1 MWSHRITG
9 YKSGTVVV
17 TGLVSLGNDD
27 LIHIDVTDNLRPQ
40 GVVMASAT
48 LSAEQARGL
57 ARFLLAQLDPTS
69 YNYTVEGEEH
79 DGP

>member
-1 MWSHRITG
+1 MSWSHRIAC

-17 TGLVSLGNDD
+17 TGNAD

-48 LSAEQARGL
+48 LSAEQARGM
-57 ARFLLAQLDPTS
+57 ARFLLAQL
-69 YNYTVEGEEH
+69 EENE
-79 DGP
+79 P